1 MTRPVLTEQHIH
13 SAAQATVAT
22 FNQDIVQEV
31 QLAIANHQIV
41 VVGMKQNPVVKN
53 VRTLLSDA
61 GLAYH
66 YLEYGSYLSQWKR
79 RLALKMWTGWPTF
92 PMVFRD
98 GVLLGGCKEVKAL
111 IALKAI

>member
-1 MTRPVLTEQHIH
+1 M
-13 SAAQATVAT
+13 
-22 FNQDIVQEV
+22 
-31 QLAIANHQIV
+31 AIAKHQIV

>member
-1 MTRPVLTEQHIH
+1 MNRPVLTEQQIH
-13 SAAQATVAT
+13 TDIQATVAQ

-31 QLAIANHQIV
+31 QLAIAHHQVV

-53 VRTLLSDA
+53 VRALLSEA
-61 GLAYH
+61 GILYH
-66 YLEYGSYLSQWKR
+66 YLEYGSYFSQWKR

-98 GVLLGGCKEVKAL
+98 GVLLGGHKEVKAL
-111 IALKAI
+111 IARQAI

>member
-1 MTRPVLTEQHIH
+1 MIRQVLTEQQIH
-13 SAAQATVAT
+13 TDVQATIAQ

-31 QLAIANHQIV
+31 QLAIAQHKVV
-41 VVGMKQNPVVKN
+41 VVGMTQNPVVKN
-53 VRTLLSDA
+53 VRALLSDA
-61 GLAYH
+61 GVTYH
-66 YLEYGSYLSQWKR
+66 YLEYGSYFSQWKR

>member
-1 MTRPVLTEQHIH
+1 MTRSVLPEQKIH
-13 SAAQATVAT
+13 SDIQATVAQ

-31 QLAIANHQIV
+31 QLAIAQHQVV

-53 VRTLLSDA
+53 VRTLLSEA
-61 GLAYH
+61 GISYH
-66 YLEYGSYLSQWKR
+66 YLEYGSYFSQWKR

-98 GVLLGGCKEVKAL
+98 GVLLGGHKEVKVL

>member
-1 MTRPVLTEQHIH
+1 MTRPVLTEQQIH
-13 SAAQATVAT
+13 TDIQATVAQ

-31 QLAIANHQIV
+31 QLAIAQHAIV
-41 VVGMKQNPVVKN
+41 VVGMTQNPVVKN

-111 IALKAI
+111 IARQAM

>member
-1 MTRPVLTEQHIH
+1 MNRPVLTEQQIH
-13 SAAQATVAT
+13 TDIQATVAQ

-31 QLAIANHQIV
+31 QLAIAQHQVV

-53 VRTLLSDA
+53 VRALLSEA
-61 GLAYH
+61 GISYH
-66 YLEYGSYLSQWKR
+66 YLEYGSYFSQWKR

-98 GVLLGGCKEVKAL
+98 GLLLGGHKEVKAL
-111 IALKAI
+111 IALQAI

>member
-1 MTRPVLTEQHIH
+1 MTRPVLTEQQIH
-13 SAAQATVAT
+13 AEVQATIAQ

-31 QLAIANHQIV
+31 QLAIAQHKVV
-41 VVGMKQNPVVKN
+41 VVGMTQNPFVKN
-53 VRTLLSDA
+53 VCALLSEA
-61 GLAYH
+61 GISYH

-111 IALKAI
+111 IALQAI

>member
-13 SAAQATVAT
+13 SDAQATVAT
-22 FNQDIVQEV
+22 FYQDIVQEV
-31 QLAIANHQIV
+31 QLAIAKHQIV

>member
-1 MTRPVLTEQHIH
+1 MTRSVLPEQQIH
-13 SAAQATVAT
+13 SDIQATVAQ

-31 QLAIANHQIV
+31 QLAIAQHAIV

-53 VRTLLSDA
+53 VRNLLKEA
-61 GLAYH
+61 GISYH
-66 YLEYGSYLSQWKR
+66 YLEYGSYFSQWKR

-98 GVLLGGCKEVKAL
+98 GVLLGGHKEVKAL
-111 IALKAI
+111 IARQAI

>member
-1 MTRPVLTEQHIH
+1 MTRPVLTEQQIH
-13 SAAQATVAT
+13 TSVQSTVAQ

-31 QLAIANHQIV
+31 QLAIAQHAIV

-53 VRTLLSDA
+53 VRNLLKEA
-61 GLAYH
+61 GISYH
-66 YLEYGSYLSQWKR
+66 YLEYGSYFSQWKR

-98 GVLLGGCKEVKAL
+98 GVLLGGHKEVKAL